1 MKRTQKGIIA
11 HRVQAHRYREP
22 RRAQVMS
29 VFCPACGDEFA
40 TVANSKQHYQGLK
53 CSEAQVAAAF
63 KALIEDDVDLDPPGH
78 AFDRTPFPDSMPS
91 ISPKIQIWEV
101 GATADFMISLI
112 QWSGAGISV
121 GKLLSGYRSCALQSR
136 CNRLQVERHMR
147 YFCAVIDALYAHQIL
162 DSLEK
167 EDAEPP
173 MLAVKDEDTDA
184 DQPLAYI

>member
-1 MKRTQKGIIA
+1 MR
-11 HRVQAHRYREP
+11 
-22 RRAQVMS
+22 
-29 VFCPACGDEFA
+29 
-40 TVANSKQHYQGLK
+40 
-53 CSEAQVAAAF
+53 
-63 KALIEDDVDLDPPGH
+63 
-78 AFDRTPFPDSMPS
+78 S

-101 GATADFMISLI
+101 GATAEFMISLI

-147 YFCAVIDALYAHQIL
+147 YFCAVIDALYTHQIL

-173 MLAVKDEDTDA
+173 LLAVKDEDTDA
-184 DQPLAYI
+184 DQPLAYIRELMDGTWLQWCYEQIVASYDELDFCDPSPGIRRLYRRLTQTPRPYYEDVVQEEDEAGSVISAP